1 MFLCIVFY
9 HYFIKDSMSFALY
22 KFFIHDEDS
31 RDYLANQRFTEE
43 TLFFEND
50 EERQD
55 FETQFNLNLNAYEKI
70 LQSIKN
76 APNHRTIPQ
85 MQEEYN
91 NRLALKKFKQV
102 INNYID

>member
-1 MFLCIVFY
+1 MEKYLNVIFSQFANNFL
-9 HYFIKDSMSFALY
+9 AN
-22 KFFIHDEDS
+22 
-31 RDYLANQRFTEE
+31 DYLANQRFTEE